1 MHGESIE
8 RKTKGEVRFPD
19 KLCEEIDWCRP
30 WIDPVKLR
38 EKQAQETME
47 AVFF

>member
-1 MHGESIE
+1 MRCIMELLFHLFH
-8 RKTKGEVRFPD
+8 RFSD

-30 WIDPVKLR
+30 WVDPIILR
-38 EKQAQETME
+38 EKEIQNTME